1 MLYCLYLFS
10 GGTDYIE
17 NNAQLIF
24 SPGMIRQCFNISII
38 NDESFEN
45 NVEDFFVNLTT
56 TDPLVLLSP
65 VFTTVVIMDDDG
77 K

>member
-10 GGTDYIE
+10 GGSDYIE

-24 SPGMIRQCFNISII
+24 SPGMTRQCFNVSII

-45 NVEDFFVNLTT
+45 VEEFFVNLTT

-65 VFTTVVIMDDDG
+65 VFTTVAIMDDDG

>member
-24 SPGMIRQCFNISII
+24 SPGMTRQCFNISII